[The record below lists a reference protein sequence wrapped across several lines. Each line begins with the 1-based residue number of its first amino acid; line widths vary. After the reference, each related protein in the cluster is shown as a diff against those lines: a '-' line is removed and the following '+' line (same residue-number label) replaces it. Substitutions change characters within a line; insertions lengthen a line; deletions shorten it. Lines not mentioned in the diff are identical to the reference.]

1 MRELFVANW
10 KMNLGGRNSLE
21 QVRELCSYC
30 QQNEVAAEVVLCPPA
45 TALFMVGEMLSNTDI
60 VLGGQNMHYE
70 DKGAFTGEIA
80 PPFLK
85 ETGCRYVIIGHSER
99 RQYFK
104 EGNDLINKK
113 IKAAFRWQLT
123 PILCLG
129 ENLTQREAGKAWET
143 VENQLAE
150 GLEGI
155 DSMGLA
161 GLVVAYE
168 PIWAIGTGKWAQPAD
183 AQEMAG
189 RIRAKLGEV
198 DNLRIL
204 YGGSVKAANIS
215 EYMQCEDIDGA
226 LVGGASLK
234 AVDFIPIFDRQNS

>member
-1 MRELFVANW
+1 MKELFVANW

-21 QVRELCSYC
+21 EVKGLCSYC
-30 QQNEVAAEVVLCPPA
+30 KQNEVAAEIVLCPPA

-60 VLGGQNMHYE
+60 VLGGQNMYFE

-85 ETGCRYVIIGHSER
+85 EAGCRYVIIGHSER

-113 IKAAFRWQLT
+113 VKAAFRWQLT

-129 ENLTQREAGKAWET
+129 ENLAQREADRAWET
-143 VENQLAE
+143 VENQLTQ

-155 DSMGLA
+155 DAMGLT

-168 PIWAIGTGKWAQPAD
+168 PIWAIGTGKWAQPTD
-183 AQEMAG
+183 VQEMAG
-189 RIRAKLGEV
+189 KIRAKLREV
-198 DNLRIL
+198 NNLRIL
-204 YGGSVKAANIS
+204 YGGSVKADNIC
-215 EYMQCEDIDGA
+215 EYMHCEDIDGA
-226 LVGGASLK
+226 LVGGASLR
-234 AVDFIPIFDRQNS
+234 ATDFIPIIDRQNR